1 MNMGL
6 PRRLRVASAIG
17 AAMVA
22 LVVACALQL
31 APATA
36 TDGHPIRHVSFTMPV
51 VSGGEPTSGASG
63 IVTAA
68 DENDVHPG
76 DILELDL
83 QTTSPVGLLG
93 ITIHLCQTGFTDW
106 SDATF
111 DYQGQ
116 TGTRCVYEPGIV
128 SGSGLTPND
137 TTYALGPDTYDG
149 QPQAAP
155 PYFVTLGAGR
165 VEWNNADHVHSSLD
179 CDATHPCDVVARVE
193 TTAGTLAGVDTINY
207 AADVVV
213 STTTTTPSTTT
224 TAHPTTAAPT
234 TVPAVPVAAV
244 TPAAATATPASS
256 QGLALTGATSTRG
269 LVSVALIVLAV
280 GLLALAQSLRR
291 SQQH

>member
-1 MNMGL
+1 MGL
-6 PRRLRVASAIG
+6 QRRLRVASAIG

-22 LVVACALQL
+22 LVVAGALQL

-36 TDGHPIRHVSFTMPV
+36 TDGPSVRRVSFTMPV
-51 VSGGEPTSGASG
+51 ASGAEPTSGASG

-68 DENDVHPG
+68 DETDVHPG
-76 DILELDL
+76 DVLELDL

-128 SGSGLTPND
+128 SGTGLAPDD

-155 PYFVTLGAGR
+155 PYFVTLGAGH

-179 CDATHPCDVVARVE
+179 CDPTHPCDVVARVE

-213 STTTTTPSTTT
+213 STTTTTTSTTT
-224 TAHPTTAAPT
+224 APPTTAAPT

-244 TPAAATATPASS
+244 TPAGATATPAPS

-291 SQQH
+291 SEPH